1 MRNLSL
7 LLTALL
13 LLAGC
18 GYHLP
23 GRSSDL
29 PPEVQ
34 TLYIELFSN
43 RTAEPFLENSLT
55 DRVTDRFARTRSL
68 RLVERRDRADAVLSG
83 VVTSYTTSP
92 ISYDRRDVITEYRSI
107 MTIAVTLRQTKDDR
121 VLWKGNVDWSEEYPA
136 NLDKSAQEDN
146 EAAAIEVIVDRL
158 SQELYFRITENF

>member
-1 MRNLSL
+1 MRSLGL
-7 LLTALL
+7 LLVALL

-23 GRSSDL
+23 GRSSNL

-34 TLYIELFSN
+34 NLYVELFSN
-43 RTAEPFLENSLT
+43 RTAEPFLENRIT
-55 DRVTDRFARTRSL
+55 DRVTDRFASTRTL
-68 RLVERRDRADAVLSG
+68 GLVKTRERADAVLTG
-83 VVTSYTTSP
+83 VVTGYTTSP
-92 ISYDRRDVITEYRSI
+92 ISYDRSDVITEYRSI

-121 VLWKGNVDWSEEYPA
+121 VLWKGSVDWSEEYPA

-146 EAAAIEVIVDRL
+146 EAAAIEVIADRL